1 MKKFIL
7 NCRNKIMFVYITLFT
22 FSSPAWAD
30 LPSPPAGDMATSS
43 QDWSD
48 VGGAMLYKLIGI
60 ACVALG
66 AVIVLA
72 VAGGILK
79 AYHTAH
85 EKGDLGH
92 FFKMLFV
99 GLLVA
104 AIGLGLDYSAY
115 QIVKVH

>member
-7 NCRNKIMFVYITLFT
+7 SCRNWLVVACVVLLT
-22 FSSPAWAD
+22 SPAWAL
-30 LPSPPAGDMATSS
+30 LPKPPAEDMADTSK
-43 QDWSD
+43 DWGD
-48 VGGAMLYKLIGI
+48 IGGAMLYKLIEI
-60 ACVALG
+60 ACISLG

-85 EKGDLGH
+85 ERGDLGH

-115 QIVKVH
+115 TIVHITS

>member
-7 NCRNKIMFVYITLFT
+7 NCRNKFMFAYIMLFT
-22 FSSPAWAD
+22 STAWAD
-30 LPSPPAGDMATSS
+30 LPTPPTGDMATSS
-43 QDWSD
+43 KDWGD

-60 ACVALG
+60 ACIALG

-115 QIVKVH
+115 QIVKVQS